1 MRYATFSTQ
10 LNPTQRLGIVS
21 GDRVIDAAALA
32 APSWNGEPPSSL
44 MALITSG
51 PEAWARLAGLA
62 SRALTSNVE
71 SQAAEDI
78 RWHAPIPRPLKNV
91 ACIGKNWAEHARE
104 IAKSLGQE
112 PTIPKFPVFF
122 TKAPTTVVGPFDDV
136 AWDPAIT
143 LQVDWEVELAAI
155 LGRTGR
161 NISRG
166 DALNHVFGYTVL
178 NDVTARDLQRS
189 HQQFYKGKSLDTFC
203 PMGPVVV
210 TADEFGDPQS
220 KSLTCRVNGVVKQQ
234 GVTGDMIFP
243 VDAIIESLSLG
254 MTLEA
259 GDIIATGTPDGVGFG
274 RTPPEFLADGDVLE
288 TAVEGIGMMRNIMR
302 APTGRRP

>member
-1 MRYATFSTQ
+1 MRYATYSTKH
-10 LNPTQRLGIVS
+10 NPTPRLGIVS
-21 GDRVIDAAALA
+21 GDRVTDAAALA
-32 APSWNGEPPSSL
+32 ASSWQGEAPSSL
-44 MALITSG
+44 LALITAG
-51 PEAWARLAGLA
+51 PKAWARLADLA
-62 SRALTSNVE
+62 SRTPSGNVE
-71 SQAAEDI
+71 SHAAEDI
-78 RWHAPIPRPLKNV
+78 RWHAPIPRPSKNV

-122 TKAPTTVVGPFDDV
+122 TKAPATVVGPFDDV
-136 AWDPAIT
+136 VWDPAIT
-143 LQVDWEVELAAI
+143 QQVDWEVELAAI

-161 NISRG
+161 NISRA

-210 TADEFGDPQS
+210 TADEFGDPQA

-234 GVTGDMIFP
+234 GVTGDMIYP